1 MPSTFRPARD
11 PSPFR
16 RIAAA
21 MWRAPSDPSIY
32 GFVDVDVSETLR
44 FLDEHRARTGQRLT
58 LTHVVARAVAR
69 AFAAHPELNAKVR
82 FGGRL
87 EARSSVDLVVSVA
100 RDDGRDLS
108 AARVD
113 GADALSL
120 DELAGVLEREV
131 KRSRAGADEH
141 YERSR
146 GLLSRLPFFLTRPL
160 LWLSDVLG
168 NELHLHLPKLGMPRD
183 PFGTAV
189 ITNVGMFGI
198 DTAFAPFLP
207 LGRCSLLLLVTA
219 VKERPVVVDG
229 AVVARPVL
237 RLCATFDH
245 RVVDG
250 AAAGKLARVITEL
263 VANPA
268 GEHAGTPLS
277 LAA

>member
-1 MPSTFRPARD
+1 MPSTFRPARH

-21 MWRAPSDPSIY
+21 MWRAPRDPSIH

-44 FLDEHRARTGQRLT
+44 FLDEHKARTGQRLT
-58 LTHVVARAVAR
+58 LTHIVARAVAQ

-82 FGGRL
+82 FGARL
-87 EARSSVDLVVSVA
+87 EERRTVDLVVSVA
-100 RDDGRDLS
+100 RDRGRDLS

-113 GADALSL
+113 AAETLSL
-120 DELAGVLEREV
+120 DELAAAVEREV

-146 GLLSRLPFFLTRPL
+146 GSLSRLPFFLTRPL
-160 LWLSDVLG
+160 LWLTDVLG
-168 NELHLHLPKLGMPRD
+168 NELHLHLPRLGLPRD

-207 LGRCSLLLLVTA
+207 LGRCPLLLLVTA
-219 VKERPVVVDG
+219 VKERPVVIGG

-263 VANPA
+263 VAHPTREA
-268 GEHAGTPLS
+268 APPSLS